1 MLVVAKLN
9 EIETCFLTGVIIVT
23 NVQHWMGV
31 TSI

>member
-1 MLVVAKLN
+1 MLVVAQLN
-9 EIETCFLTGVIIVT
+9 EIETCFLTSVIIVT